1 MAGFHVTFYDY
12 LRRNLCESDTG
23 NLAVGQTREI
33 KIPKGT
39 YRVRVYMA
47 IWAGV
52 KKTIDFYAD
61 ESVVNEG
68 SRIELT
74 STRTSLHPEFDFK
87 FNNGWFDG
95 AHIPISKGATIKFD
109 NHFRGDYDFFMD
121 FKATFYNPYN
131 NKLGEKI
138 IELPYGQVAESE
150 TFEVPDGTNRIEINV
165 TKGFT
170 IIDSA
175 TFRYRPVKD
184 SKDDVIT
191 ITLGNRGSWEAMR
204 FNYPECWQKI

>member
-1 MAGFHVTFYDY
+1 MA
-12 LRRNLCESDTG
+12 
-23 NLAVGQTREI
+23 
-33 KIPKGT
+33 
-39 YRVRVYMA
+39 
-47 IWAGV
+47 V
-52 KKTIDFYAD
+52 KWGKKRTINFYAD
-61 ESVVNEG
+61 ESTVNEN

-95 AHIPISKGATIKFD
+95 AHIPTSSGTTIKFD
-109 NHFRGDYDFFMD
+109 NHFRGDSFYSSMY

-138 IELPYGQVAESE
+138 IELPDGQVAESE

-165 TKGFT
+165 TKGFA

-184 SKDDVIT
+184 LEDDIT
-191 ITLGNRGSWEAMR
+191 ITLGDCGSWKSME
-204 FNYPECWQKI
+204 FNCSECWQRI